1 MKRFLGLTCLAL
13 ILIALCLQGAR
24 WQYDRH
30 EVRQTKNDLIRA
42 NIDRPEIS
50 EVELSDLPANEVA
63 WRKIQLT
70 GNFIPSTEILVRNRY
85 YQERYGFG
93 VVTLFASKSGKS
105 YWVDRGWVP
114 PGPDALT
121 PPIRKPVTAQLVT
134 LTGRVRIEDIENQIG
149 GTVFAIPGE
158 DGISQLKTWNQQEA
172 VDSEAVYIDL
182 IAASNPAF
190 NPDAPVAL
198 PALSAGPHLAYT
210 FQWLL
215 FAGFVVFGWFLV
227 IREDRR
233 ARVTATSS

>member
-1 MKRFLGLTCLAL
+1 MRRFFGLTFLAL
-13 ILIALCLQGAR
+13 VLIALCLQGAR
-24 WQYDRH
+24 WQFDRH
-30 EVRQTKNDLIRA
+30 EARSGKNDLIRA

-50 EVELSDLPANEVA
+50 ESELANASIQDIA
-63 WRKIQLT
+63 WRKIKVT
-70 GNFIPSTEILVRNRY
+70 GNFVPSTEILVRNRY

-93 VVTLFASKSGKS
+93 VVTLFKSQTGKS
-105 YWVDRGWVP
+105 YWVDRGWAP

-121 PPIRKPVTAQLVT
+121 PPIRRSVTSESFT

-149 GTVFAIPGE
+149 GTVFALPGA
-158 DGISQLKTWNQQEA
+158 DGVSQLRTWNQQGA
-172 VDSEAVYIDL
+172 VDTEAVYLDL
-182 IAASNPAF
+182 IEASNPSF

-198 PALSAGPHLAYT
+198 PDLSDGPHLAYT

-233 ARVTATSS
+233 AEQASAN

>member
-1 MKRFLGLTCLAL
+1 MRRFLGLTLLAI

-24 WQYDRH
+24 WQFDRH
-30 EVRQTKNDLIRA
+30 EARSAKNDLIRA
-42 NIDRPEIS
+42 NIDRTEIS
-50 EVELSDLPANEVA
+50 ESELAYASIKDSA
-63 WRKIQLT
+63 WRKIEIT
-70 GNFIPSTEILVRNRY
+70 GNFVPATEILVRNRY

-93 VVTLFASKSGKS
+93 VVTLFKSQAGKS

-121 PPIRKPVTAQLVT
+121 PPIRKPVTSELVT

-149 GTVFAIPGE
+149 GTVFALPGA
-158 DGISQLKTWNQQEA
+158 DGVSQLKTWNQQGA
-172 VDSEAVYIDL
+172 VDTEAVYIDL
-182 IAASNPAF
+182 IESSNPSF

-198 PALSAGPHLAYT
+198 PELSDGPHLAYT

-233 ARVTATSS
+233 AEQAPAN